1 MRKVILVLS
10 MVFLLVSFTNIDDQ
24 KTILRDIDG
33 TLLQSYAVIDNDL
46 NTITFTVDANTTVS
60 SSVIDGESK
69 IFLVEN
75 GTSNET
81 TTYTLNVEGNGSLSF
96 DHYFENNFD
105 VAVADE
111 MATYLVAVKRRPRT
125 MGEDT
130 GGNPS

>member
-1 MRKVILVLS
+1 MRKVLLVLS

-60 SSVIDGESK
+60 SSVIDGEFK

-81 TTYTLNVEGNGSLSF
+81 SSHTLNIEGDRGLSF
-96 DHYFENNFD
+96 DSYLGGNATIASLNE
-105 VAVADE
+105 VGLE
-111 MATYLVAVKRRPRT
+111 MMLVANRPKST
-125 MGEDT
+125 LDPEKD
-130 GGNPS
+130 